1 MARNFNTNTT
11 AVMNMDTMAKRFENM
26 LNSVT
31 NMIND
36 NNIYSVWIK
45 LVIGKSKKF
54 QIVFDTSSTNRD
66 ENLFIGLD
74 YEKCGAGVA
83 NKFTFKVAYDLFHYG
98 QNTKGNVEKLDELV
112 YKAMNTTEYKEAMDM
127 FYCKFQYGYNVTGN
141 TQIVSPL
148 YEGLILDIIPSID
161 YTNGKTYYTISG
173 NSIIS
178 GASIT
183 YSFDEIGNS
192 ETEEGRWKGLDLV
205 LWILWYYHGNRATIS
220 QLPQDYSGNIDNQHD
235 DVKKGI
241 SPAMN
246 IDIPA
251 DLMNSSS
258 NVYMPQMNEMT
269 AIDYCKEV
277 LNKTVNINDSRF
289 NGDTKNPDYDLEDDE
304 FRPYYT
310 LYITDSGG
318 SGVPTIHIAFISSK
332 DDENTRKEAYPI
344 NFNFTWY
351 NQRNS
356 IVINWQ
362 PDVSVRNYLLTRA
375 ENEHKKLTLQKI
387 QDAVNSTLKDTGNN
401 VKNAVEDAK
410 NKINSI
416 VKGESSYITG
426 AAESVI
432 SHIVSGSI
440 ALGVL
445 AANAVL
451 DSKIKELSNTT
462 EEFYKAKLTLVGI
475 PCDIPIG
482 VLLDIKPVI
491 LESISRTQGKYYTLG
506 AKDTI
511 NSNGLFTTTIE
522 VFRLKD
528 RNKRN

>member
-1 MARNFNTNTT
+1 MARNFNANTT
-11 AVMNMDTMAKRFENM
+11 AVMDMNTMSKRFENM
-26 LNSVT
+26 LTSVT
-31 NMIND
+31 DMIND

-45 LVIGKSKKF
+45 LVIGKSSKH
-54 QIVFDTSSTNRD
+54 QIIFDTSSTNRD
-66 ENLFIGLD
+66 KNLFIGLD

-98 QNTKGNVEKLDELV
+98 QDTKGNVEKLDELI

-148 YEGLILDIIPSID
+148 YEGLILDILPSID

-192 ETEEGRWKGLDLV
+192 ETEEGRWNGLDLV
-205 LWILWYYHGNRATIS
+205 LWILWYYHGNEATIS
-220 QLPQDYSGNIDNQHD
+220 QLPQDYSGNLNNRHD
-235 DVKKGI
+235 DVINGI
-241 SPAMN
+241 SPKMN
-246 IDIPA
+246 IDIPK
-251 DLMNSSS
+251 DLMNSASG
-258 NVYMPQMNEMT
+258 VYMPQMSGLT

-277 LNKTVNINDSRF
+277 LSKIVNKNDSRF
-289 NGDTKNPDYDLEDDE
+289 NGDTKNPDYDLKDDE

-318 SGVPTIHIAFISSK
+318 TGVPTIHIAFISSK

-344 NFNFTWY
+344 DFNFTWY
-351 NQRNS
+351 NRKNS

-362 PDVSVRNYLLTRA
+362 PDVSIRNYLLTIA
-375 ENEHKKLTLQKI
+375 ENEHKKLVLEKTKKALEGI
-387 QDAVNSTLKDTGNN
+387 QNGIDTTTDSVINVINNIFNSESFWATAIKDAL
-401 VKNAVEDAK
+401 
-410 NKINSI
+410 
-416 VKGESSYITG
+416 VKGVSTFGAVLG
-426 AAESVI
+426 AAVG
-432 SHIVSGSI
+432 VKSI
-440 ALGVL
+440 NTKLQ
-445 AANAVL
+445 
-451 DSKIKELSNTT
+451 ELSNTT
-462 EEFYKAKLTLVGI
+462 EEFYKAKLTLVGM

-491 LESISRTQGKYYTLG
+491 LESVSRTQGKYYTLG

-511 NSNGLFTTTIE
+511 NTNGLFTTTIE
-522 VFRLKD
+522 LFRLKD
-528 RNKRN
+528 RNKRG